1 MTHREPAAS
10 RKQCQLIQTTPHGTA
25 QVYNTALK
33 HAQIFQ
39 YEEFFALFNLLLW
52 PADNLPDRK
61 KGRISHRSSSIRWKC
76 HPTVCICASSLPM
89 WHFAVFPCLA
99 ATSVIRGHN
108 VFSVLLYQ
116 MSLKTFFMTHTT
128 YTPSSAWKYHLHAHN
143 TALSKTIAPG
153 NWGILTRSKAKT
165 NLGNEYFPQYLGPH
179 P

>member
-1 MTHREPAAS
+1 MALRRYLRLHLYMHRFF
-10 RKQCQLIQTTPHGTA
+10 
-25 QVYNTALK
+25 NTR
-33 HAQIFQ
+33 
-39 YEEFFALFNLLLW
+39 N
-52 PADNLPDRK
+52 
-61 KGRISHRSSSIRWKC
+61 
-76 HPTVCICASSLPM
+76 SLPYLTCYCAQLTIFLTEKRPDTSQIELDPLKM
-89 WHFAVFPCLA
+89 PPNSRHLCIFSANVTLCTVFPCLA